1 MIIGITLAFI
11 SGCVSVI
18 SKMINFKLTEKIG
31 LLNGTLVN
39 YIVASFISIIVIFLI
54 KSNNIFNFKVLS
66 TVPYWIYLG
75 GVLGLA
81 SLLLT
86 IISLPK
92 IPVTYS
98 TILILI
104 GQLTAG
110 FIIDIWI
117 SGKFSYIKLL
127 GVLLVT
133 LGICLDKLWANYLSA
148 ESS

>member
-39 YIVASFISIIVIFLI
+39 YIVASFISIMVIFLI

-66 TVPYWIYLG
+66 IVPYWIYLG

-110 FIIDIWI
+110 FIIDICI